1 MLTDIRF
8 LPVGAVARLNMWDIF
23 AQAIKCHEQPRL
35 PVAVPTFASCG
46 TGGTSQTN
54 QDTMPYATHTPCELE
69 PRTTTAALCELYID
83 ADAHSRSVFR
93 RVVGKLAGFF
103 LPARSKPTHLQ
114 SHPGKASAQKPGS
127 RRAGQDVICC
137 LCMHVQHAGIHP
149 SIHCRNQCLPADSP
163 ARCRCKPQVK
173 GPLWRRRHRSRRL
186 PPLAD
191 HKMAAAAVG
200 DWSPLRKAFTH
211 KHLKGFCGVNVTH
224 THRAHPLDIT
234 SDPPGTYPVA
244 LRPCMSDISTNE
256 QVSE

>member
-93 RVVGKLAGFF
+93 RVVGSSRASFCQHVPNQHTCNPTLAKRR
-103 LPARSKPTHLQ
+103 LRNQEVDEPVRMS
-114 SHPGKASAQKPGS
+114 SVVSA
-127 RRAGQDVICC
+127 
-137 LCMHVQHAGIHP
+137 CMCSMQAYIHP
-149 SIHCRNQCLPADSP
+149 SIVETNAYLLTHQLAAD
-163 ARCRCKPQVK
+163 A
-173 GPLWRRRHRSRRL
+173 SRR
-186 PPLAD
+186 
-191 HKMAAAAVG
+191 
-200 DWSPLRKAFTH
+200 
-211 KHLKGFCGVNVTH
+211 
-224 THRAHPLDIT
+224 
-234 SDPPGTYPVA
+234 
-244 LRPCMSDISTNE
+244 
-256 QVSE
+256 

>member
-1 MLTDIRF
+1 MPASRCTDVCKLWNGWHLADESRHH
-8 LPVGAVARLNMWDIF
+8 AV
-23 AQAIKCHEQPRL
+23 CHAHSLR
-35 PVAVPTFASCG
+35 A
-46 TGGTSQTN
+46 
-54 QDTMPYATHTPCELE
+54 
-69 PRTTTAALCELYID
+69 RTTNNNGCTLRALYRRRCTLTISFSSC
-83 ADAHSRSVFR
+83 SR
-93 RVVGKLAGFF
+93 KLAGFF

-114 SHPGKASAQKPGS
+114 SHPGKAPAQKPGS

-224 THRAHPLDIT
+224 THTEHIH
-234 SDPPGTYPVA
+234 SISPVT
-244 LRPCMSDISTNE
+244 RPEHI
-256 QVSE
+256 Q